1 MISTKKTLV
10 MMFFRITETSNI
22 RIAYKTMS
30 AHGYY
35 LYYMKS
41 STTFWRFTIVITLC
55 LISTYLVIILQP
67 THPELVL
74 TEVLGKDYSGIILD
88 ENNSGNVA
96 NFTLEHCGC
105 HRFLKG
111 IVIPFVE
118 FQAQDNNS

>member
-1 MISTKKTLV
+1 MISTKKNLV
-10 MMFFRITETSNI
+10 MMFFRITETSSI

-35 LYYMKS
+35 LYMKS
-41 STTFWRFTIVITLC
+41 STTFWRFSIVVILC
-55 LISTYLVIILQP
+55 LILTYLVIILQP
-67 THPELVL
+67 TQPELVL

-88 ENNSGNVA
+88 ENVSEKVA

-105 HRFLKG
+105 QRFLKG

-118 FQAQDNNS
+118 F

>member
-1 MISTKKTLV
+1 

-35 LYYMKS
+35 LYMKS
-41 STTFWRFTIVITLC
+41 STIFWRFSIVLILC
-55 LISTYLVIILQP
+55 LISIYLIIILQP
-67 THPELVL
+67 TQPELVL
-74 TEVLGKDYSGIILD
+74 TEVLGKDYSRLILD
-88 ENNSGNVA
+88 ENVSGNVA

-105 HRFLKG
+105 QRFLKG

-118 FQAQDNNS
+118 F